1 MFASART
8 GTGRHGVGDTWY
20 SLPEHFKAN
29 GYLTTGL
36 GKLFHPGVPP
46 NFDQPRSWSSQAP
59 DGSAWPYK
67 DSGMV
72 NGTNACAS
80 KCCREGGNSTYTPS
94 QFCLIDV
101 KPGTF
106 LLDQT
111 VKNLAVERLREAV
124 ANRNATGQPFFL
136 GMGTHHKRHFTS

>member
-1 MFASART
+1 M
-8 GTGRHGVGDTWY
+8 GDTWY

-67 DSGMV
+67 DSGTV
-72 NGTNACAS
+72 NGTNACAR

-111 VKNLAVERLREAV
+111 VKNVSGWSSSCRAYGGAQRRIPRAQSGAQLRRCRFILIV
-124 ANRNATGQPFFL
+124 YG
-136 GMGTHHKRHFTS
+136 G